1 MAIISNNPALGTT
14 EQAIASR
21 IVIDWNPITNDGNV
35 AFHYDRMVRKTDGTV
50 LERGYLG
57 QGAATIGDLIAND
70 YVVVHPVTGDEVV
83 VPGWQLMASIK
94 AATDLVY
101 EGAVVPAP
109 PKVASFPAADLG
121 ISDV

>member
-1 MAIISNNPALGTT
+1 MAIISSNPSLGTT

-35 AFHYDRMVRKTDGTV
+35 AFQYDRMVRKDDGTV

-109 PKVASFPAADLG
+109 PKVATFPTADQG
-121 ISDV
+121 TGDV